1 MGGSDLGWPRHNLK
15 TLFKNNESKKGW
27 GCQVAECLPSKRKA
41 LSSNPSTTPL
51 PKETVLSKGTI
62 NFVFLGLLYCLMLKE
77 IYEMG
82 AKYIRACVSK
92 CSKHSLPL
100 PYIEVL

>member
-41 LSSNPSTTPL
+41 LSLNPSTVKRRRRKKRKRRRRRRKKK
-51 PKETVLSKGTI
+51 KENEKK
-62 NFVFLGLLYCLMLKE
+62 KE
-77 IYEMG
+77 APSMTG
-82 AKYIRACVSK
+82 
-92 CSKHSLPL
+92 
-100 PYIEVL
+100 

>member
-41 LSSNPSTTPL
+41 LSSNPSATKKAVGRRL
-51 PKETVLSKGTI
+51 VDSWKYRLNCVLAT
-62 NFVFLGLLYCLMLKE
+62 
-77 IYEMG
+77 
-82 AKYIRACVSK
+82 
-92 CSKHSLPL
+92 LPL
-100 PYIEVL
+100 PERTVKRDSWEESSGNPKHDLQNYPV